1 LNFLFFL
8 IILIIAALIYN
19 LFKSLN
25 KSLLVTIVCSL
36 LIVQVLLTP
45 KLCINSALLGVN
57 LFVNKVFPSLFPFL
71 VITSIM
77 MSYDGIQIY
86 SNLLGNII
94 CKPLRLPLQCTFALM
109 VSFFCGYPLGAKY
122 ACDLYDK
129 GHIDFPTCER
139 LINIA
144 SNASPLFVIG
154 AVGTS
159 MLKNDN
165 IGYLLLISNYISC
178 FVMGIIL
185 PGKASYNAYKRNS
198 KVFTSKNNIGIILK
212 ESIENSIKTSISI
225 GGFVILFSVIIGIIK
240 SNILFDIALNGI
252 STFLN
257 INKNIIQGML
267 LGIIEMTNGSFLI
280 SSLDISLSIKT
291 ILISFILG
299 FSGFSVVSQVFS
311 FTYKYNLSMKKYII
325 RKAIQGL
332 ICSIISAIL
341 YKLLFISKTVD
352 VFAANSKSI
361 NNFSITLILICLLLI
376 PFILNRI
383 FRLFH
388 TS

>member
-1 LNFLFFL
+1 MNFLFFL
-8 IILIIAALIYN
+8 IVLIIALLIYL
-19 LFKSLN
+19 LFKSFN

-36 LIVQVLLTP
+36 LIVQILLTP

-77 MSYDGIQIY
+77 MSYDGIKIY

-94 CKPLRLPLQCTFALM
+94 CKPLKLPLQCTFALM

-122 ACDLYDK
+122 ACDLYEN
-129 GHIDFPTCER
+129 GHIDFLTCER

-159 MLKNDN
+159 MLKNN
-165 IGYLLLISNYISC
+165 YIGYLLLVSNYISC

-185 PGKASYNAYKRNS
+185 PAKVPYKAYKRSNEILTP
-198 KVFTSKNNIGIILK
+198 KKNIGIILK
-212 ESIENSIKTSISI
+212 DSIENSIKTSISI

-240 SNILFDIALNGI
+240 SNIIFDIAINGF
-252 STFLN
+252 STLFNL
-257 INKNIIQGML
+257 NKNITQGMA
-267 LGIIEMTNGSFLI
+267 LGVIEMTNGSFLI
-280 SSLDISLSIKT
+280 SSADISLYAKT

-299 FSGFSVVSQVFS
+299 FSGFSVISQVFS

-325 RKAIQGL
+325 RKALQGL

-341 YKLLFISKTVD
+341 YKFLFISKTVD
-352 VFAANSKSI
+352 VFAANSKNI
-361 NNFSITLILICLLLI
+361 NDLSTLLILMMLLTA

-383 FRLFH
+383 IRLFH